1 MHFSFETLAL
11 QLINVLVLMWLLNR
25 YVFRPLGQ
33 RLAERRNVIADAE
46 QKLQAQ
52 VERTAAIQAQ
62 LDAAHAEN
70 ERLRLQALAD
80 SRNEIA
86 GERQSVLNAAQAEG
100 RNIIARAGAQAGE
113 IERAA
118 AARIER
124 QAMDAALDTTRS
136 LFRELSP
143 ALLDQAYLEQARA
156 WLAENPLPE
165 GQVRIQIA
173 EAKFRNDWQAL
184 VPGAEI
190 IIEPELVAGCIID
203 MGSRHFGF
211 NIRDRINAIAE
222 RLFHE

>member
-1 MHFSFETLAL
+1 M
-11 QLINVLVLMWLLNR
+11 NR
-25 YVFRPLGQ
+25 PG
-33 RLAERRNVIADAE
+33 
-46 QKLQAQ
+46 
-52 VERTAAIQAQ
+52 
-62 LDAAHAEN
+62 
-70 ERLRLQALAD
+70 
-80 SRNEIA
+80 
-86 GERQSVLNAAQAEG
+86 
-100 RNIIARAGAQAGE
+100 
-113 IERAA
+113 
-118 AARIER
+118 
-124 QAMDAALDTTRS
+124 
-136 LFRELSP
+136 
-143 ALLDQAYLEQARA
+143 A